1 MTEDKIREIFRE
13 KGSITDIQLKYTK
26 DGKFRQFGFVG
37 YEKEESAQ
45 EAVDYFN
52 NTFINTSK
60 VTVELC
66 AALGD
71 EAKPKSW
78 SKYAKDSETY
88 KKKNEVKVKVE
99 EPKVIFNAPEKKK
112 GNKIEEIIGDHKN
125 DPQFQEFMKSHA
137 KDTAVW
143 DNDMAIE
150 KENEELND
158 GNKDYDN
165 DEEERDSGNDSEDKL
180 ANKEISD
187 LDYMKARLMNMKV
200 DGIEEKSEKLKD
212 AKPKTDKLK
221 KDMVKLFTIKVR
233 NIPKKIKREELIKFF
248 RPSKAYSVRIPGN
261 ADYAYIGFKIER
273 DLQRALLKDRSF
285 LSKYLK
291 IECK

>member
-78 SKYAKDSETY
+78 SKYAKDSETFR
-88 KKKNEVKVKVE
+88 KTNEVKVE
-99 EPKVIFNAPEKKK
+99 QPKVILNVVEKKK

-125 DPQFQEFMKSHA
+125 DPQFLEFMKSHS
-137 KDTAVW
+137 KDNAVW
-143 DNDMAIE
+143 DNDLAIE
-150 KENEELND
+150 NINKELDDENNDDYNEQ
-158 GNKDYDN
+158 
-165 DEEERDSGNDSEDKL
+165 EERDSGNDSEDKL

-187 LDYMKARLMNMKV
+187 LDYMKAKLMNIKV
-200 DGIEEKSEKLKD
+200 DLIEEKTEKEKD
-212 AKPKTDKLK
+212 IKPKTDKQK
-221 KDMVKLFTIKVR
+221 KDMVKLFTVKVR

-273 DLQRALLKDRSF
+273 DLQRALLKDKSF
-285 LSKYLK
+285 LSKFIILT
-291 IECK
+291 